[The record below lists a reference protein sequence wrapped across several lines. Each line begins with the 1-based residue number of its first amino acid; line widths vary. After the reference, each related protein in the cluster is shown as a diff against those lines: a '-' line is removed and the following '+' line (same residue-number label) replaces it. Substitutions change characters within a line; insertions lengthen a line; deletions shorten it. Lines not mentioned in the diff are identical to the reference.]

1 MVQILQDSQQE
12 HCQSQ
17 YSLMPDIFSII
28 KSRNKKIL
36 SRSEVKSL
44 KKSCNRREKTYF
56 SINGDCLQ
64 AIVIQ
69 YLPSMNKS
77 TIAFTPISQRVLLNT
92 DFMSIKAPLKQKN
105 KRNSTELFKKKS
117 TGILLD

>member
-36 SRSEVKSL
+36 SRTEVKSL

-56 SINGDCLQ
+56 SLNCDCLQ

-69 YLPSMNKS
+69 YLP
-77 TIAFTPISQRVLLNT
+77 
-92 DFMSIKAPLKQKN
+92 
-105 KRNSTELFKKKS
+105 
-117 TGILLD
+117 